1 MLHIGLIP
9 KVIPLKLFLD
19 SRLAGL
25 SGIMLHYLACSLG
38 VSWRMNTHRMGC
50 PCEQNSRHRIG
61 FFTSPGISEIGTD
74 LKIT

>member
-1 MLHIGLIP
+1 MLHICLIP

-25 SGIMLHYLACSLG
+25 SGIIHYLASSLG

-50 PCEQNSRHRIG
+50 PREHNSRHRIG